1 MLTRPAASVA
11 ALGLMLT
18 AALAQAAPDVTAPAP
33 QADVMG
39 DGPRS
44 AIDWL
49 TDPASLMRLIIEPE
63 AEREQSRE
71 PIQTTL
77 LGGPTLGGVGL
88 LSPLITGLPQD
99 TFSNARPERLLTL
112 VSDLRPSDLP
122 ALQDLALVLLL
133 AELTPPTTADGGTA
147 LLRTRVE
154 RLIAF
159 GAIDQ
164 AQALLELAGADTPK
178 LFDLWFD
185 VSLLSGDDAQACAT
199 LRKAPDLTRDLGARV
214 FCLSRGDDWAAGSL
228 TLEAGRA
235 LGAISTADALLLS
248 QFLDPEAYEGT
259 PLPPLPATMTPLRF
273 RLLDGL
279 GEPPATLALPLA
291 YAVSDLRDT
300 IGWKAQIEAA
310 ERLVRTQAIAPER
323 LRALYTARK
332 PAASG
337 GVWDRATAFQ
347 AFDTALQSGDPG
359 AIANA
364 LPEVWAAMSRA
375 GLQVPFARMF
385 GADLTDLPLAPAAAQ
400 LAFKIGLLSK
410 DFEKVAVSAERSDL
424 PRDVFARSI
433 AMGVAGDPRGLGPL
447 AEAIT
452 LGFSLSQVPEPFATL
467 VADDRLGEA
476 LLRVLL
482 LLQDGAQ
489 SDPGDIAAA
498 LVLLRTNGLEPVARQ
513 AALQLLL
520 MERPI

>member
-1 MLTRPAASVA
+1 MLTKTAASVA
-11 ALGLMLT
+11 ALGLFLSGAFASET
-18 AALAQAAPDVTAPAP
+18 SEAGPPP
-33 QADVMG
+33 EW
-39 DGPRS
+39 PRS
-44 AIDWL
+44 AIEWL
-49 TDPASLMRLIIEPE
+49 TDPASLMRLIVEPE
-63 AEREQSRE
+63 AEAEQTRD

-99 TFSNARPERLLTL
+99 TFDNARPERLLTL
-112 VSDLRPSDLP
+112 LSDLRPSDLP
-122 ALQDLALVLLL
+122 ALQDLTLVLLL

-164 AQALLELAGADTPK
+164 AQALLEQAWADTPK

-185 VSLLSGDDAQACAT
+185 VSLLSVDDTSVCEA
-199 LRKAPDLTRDLGARV
+199 LRRAPDLTQDLGTRI
-214 FCLSRGDDWAAGSL
+214 FCLSRGDDCAAASL

-235 LGAISTADALLLS
+235 LGAIAAEDALLLG

-259 PLPPLPATMTPLRF
+259 SLPSLPGQMTPLRF

-323 LRALYTARK
+323 LRALYSARK

-347 AFDTALQSGDPG
+347 TFDGALQ
-359 AIANA
+359 
-364 LPEVWAAMSRA
+364 
-375 GLQVPFARMF
+375 
-385 GADLTDLPLAPAAAQ
+385 
-400 LAFKIGLLSK
+400 
-410 DFEKVAVSAERSDL
+410 
-424 PRDVFARSI
+424 
-433 AMGVAGDPRGLGPL
+433 
-447 AEAIT
+447 
-452 LGFSLSQVPEPFATL
+452 
-467 VADDRLGEA
+467 
-476 LLRVLL
+476 
-482 LLQDGAQ
+482 
-489 SDPGDIAAA
+489 
-498 LVLLRTNGLEPVARQ
+498 
-513 AALQLLL
+513 
-520 MERPI
+520 

>member
-1 MLTRPAASVA
+1 MLTKTAASVA
-11 ALGLMLT
+11 ALGLM
-18 AALAQAAPDVTAPAP
+18 VTVAFASG
-33 QADVMG
+33 G
-39 DGPRS
+39 DEPVSSQEGPRS
-44 AIDWL
+44 AIEWL
-49 TDPASLMRLIIEPE
+49 TDPASLMRLIVEPE
-63 AEREQSRE
+63 AQAEQARD

-77 LGGPTLGGVGL
+77 LGGQTLGGVGL
-88 LSPLITGLPQD
+88 LSPLITGLPND
-99 TFSNARPERLLTL
+99 TFANARPERLLTL
-112 VSDLRPSDLP
+112 LADLRPSDLP

-133 AELTPPTTADGGTA
+133 AELSPPTTADGGTA

-164 AQALLELAGADTPK
+164 AQALLEQAGADTPK

-199 LRKAPDLTRDLGARV
+199 LRRAPNLTQDLGARI
-214 FCLSRGDDWAAGSL
+214 FCLSRGDDWAAASL

-235 LGAISTADALLLS
+235 LGEIAPDDALLLG
-248 QFLDPEAYEGT
+248 QFLDPEAFEGT
-259 PLPPLPATMTPLRF
+259 PLPSLQGQMTPLRF

-323 LRALYTARK
+323 LRALYTERK

-337 GVWDRATAFQ
+337 GVWDRAAAFQ
-347 AFDTALQSGDPG
+347 TFDAALQSGDPG

-385 GADLTDLPLAPAAAQ
+385 GAELTDLPLAPSAAQ

-410 DFEKVAVSAERSDL
+410 EYEKVAASDARSDL

-433 AMGVAGDPRGLGPL
+433 AMGVAADPRGLGPL

-452 LGFSLSQVPEPFATL
+452 LGFTLPQVPEPFAAL
-467 VADDRLGEA
+467 VADNRLGEA
-476 LLRVLL
+476 LLRALL

-498 LVLLRTNGLEPVARQ
+498 LVLLRTNGLEAVARQ
-513 AALQLLL
+513 AALQLML
-520 MERPI
+520 MERAI